1 MTLIYPPRP
10 VGCHGHTG
18 PKIGS
23 KAEAPGQFYTH
34 NQEKRGHT
42 NRYPIACCRSRKS
55 PRNREFYG
63 LALAIFTSANL
74 GANWMRPR
82 RIAYVEPRLAV
93 FRHFLPMQ
101 PLAAVG

>member
-1 MTLIYPPRP
+1 MTLNPRAP
-10 VGCHGHTG
+10 WGAMAIQA
-18 PKIGS
+18 PKS
-23 KAEAPGQFYTH
+23 ARRRKH
-34 NQEKRGHT
+34 RG
-42 NRYPIACCRSRKS
+42 NSIPIIRKKGAHKSLSDSVLSIEKS
-55 PRNREFYG
+55 PGNREFYG